1 MLNFTYS
8 TEIIQP
14 KPGIYQLVG
23 TMPAYMQ
30 RLIFLSLATAQEA
43 KAEAIRVLETGTEP
57 LDGSKFTRAYL
68 AGIRE
73 IA

>member
-1 MLNFTYS
+1 MLNFTYP
-8 TEIIQP
+8 TEIIQLI
-14 KPGIYQLVG
+14 PGVYRLVG

-30 RLIFLSLATAQEA
+30 RLIFLSLATAQDA
-43 KAEAIRVLETGTEP
+43 KAEAIRVLETGTAP
-57 LDGSKFTRAYL
+57 LDGSKFTRAYI